1 MVYKFF
7 DKKTER
13 NEIMKKM
20 ELAEELQI
28 IFADLANIPLL
39 SKFNKGICFLLCVI
53 NIFSKYAWVISLKDK
68 RDITIT
74 KAFQKMLN
82 ESNCKPNNIWVDK
95 DSEFYNISMK
105 SWLEKMQHITKKY
118 LLLLKY
124 LLEF

>member
-53 NIFSKYAWVISLKDK
+53 DIFSKYTWVISLKDK

-105 SWLEKMQHITKKY
+105 SSLEKMQ
-118 LLLLKY
+118 
-124 LLEF
+124 

>member
-39 SKFNKGICFLLCVI
+39 SKFNKGICFLLYVI
-53 NIFSKYAWVISLKDK
+53 DISVNKHGLFLWKIK
-68 RDITIT
+68 
-74 KAFQKMLN
+74 
-82 ESNCKPNNIWVDK
+82 E
-95 DSEFYNISMK
+95 IS
-105 SWLEKMQHITKKY
+105 Q
-118 LLLLKY
+118 LLK
-124 LLEF
+124 LFKKC